1 MTKKYR
7 RRMIV
12 LGLVFLT
19 VLPASFFLG
28 RYSVSAGSLLRILS
42 APFHPAGLEG
52 VTTEFSVI
60 FRIRLPRVAAAALV
74 GAALS
79 TAGAAYQGM
88 FRNPMVSPDILGA
101 SSGAGFGAALGIFL
115 SFGYLGVTVSAFL
128 FGLGAVL
135 LAYSVSRFSR
145 LEGTLSLVLAGVMI
159 SSLFTACTSFIK
171 LIADA
176 QDQLPAITYWLMG
189 SLASAKLEDLPF
201 VAAPVVIGLVP
212 LFLLR
217 WRVNVLTTE
226 DDEAQ
231 SLGINTGRLRLTV
244 IVCATMMTAASVAVS
259 GMIAW
264 VGLVIPHFCRLM
276 FGFDY
281 RRLIPASILMG
292 AAFLVVVDNVARVA
306 ATSEIPLGILTSFIG
321 APVFV
326 YLILTGGEARA

>member
-1 MTKKYR
+1 
-7 RRMIV
+7 
-12 LGLVFLT
+12 
-19 VLPASFFLG
+19 
-28 RYSVSAGSLLRILS
+28 
-42 APFHPAGLEG
+42 
-52 VTTEFSVI
+52 
-60 FRIRLPRVAAAALV
+60 
-74 GAALS
+74 
-79 TAGAAYQGM
+79 
-88 FRNPMVSPDILGA
+88 MVSPDILGA
-101 SSGAGFGAALGIFL
+101 SSGAGFGAALGIWL
-115 SFGYLGVTVSAFL
+115 SFGYLGVTLSAFL

-135 LAYSVSRFSR
+135 LSYSVSSFSR

-176 QDQLPAITYWLMG
+176 QEQLPAITYWLMG

-201 VAAPVVIGLVP
+201 LAAPVVIGLVP

-231 SLGINTGRLRLTV
+231 SLGINTGRLRLIV

-281 RRLIPASILMG
+281 RRLIPASVLMG

-306 ATSEIPLGILTSFIG
+306 TTSEIPLGILTSFIG

>member
-1 MTKKYR
+1 MMKKYR

-12 LGLVFLT
+12 LGFVFLT
-19 VLPASFFLG
+19 VVPASFFIG

-42 APFHPAGLEG
+42 APFHSAGLEG

-74 GAALS
+74 GAGLS

-101 SSGAGFGAALGIFL
+101 SSGAGIGAALGILL
-115 SFGYLGVTVSAFL
+115 SFGYFGVTVSAFV

-135 LAYSVSRFSR
+135 LSYSISRFSR

-159 SSLFTACTSFIK
+159 SSLFTACTSFVK
-171 LIADA
+171 LVADA

-201 VAAPVVIGLVP
+201 LAAPVVIGLVP

-281 RRLIPASILMG
+281 RRLIPASVLMG

-306 ATSEIPLGILTSFIG
+306 TTSEIPLGILTSFIG